1 MKRPPFHW
9 RVALRIAFYVALC
22 YTTGGG
28 VPMNDKDRF
37 LSLDFSEIFFD
48 WDDAK
53 EQRNFIKHG
62 VRFRTVVKVNLWR
75 GFR

>member
-1 MKRPPFHW
+1 
-9 RVALRIAFYVALC
+9 
-22 YTTGGG
+22 
-28 VPMNDKDRF
+28 MNDKDRF